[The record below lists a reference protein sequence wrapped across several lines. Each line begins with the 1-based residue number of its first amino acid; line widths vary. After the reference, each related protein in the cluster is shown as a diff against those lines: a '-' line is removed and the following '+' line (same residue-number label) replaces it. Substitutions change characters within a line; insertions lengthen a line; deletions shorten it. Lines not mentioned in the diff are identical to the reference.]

1 MYIISYLEFNEPKM
15 KSFQNQYE
23 TLEYIKSVK
32 NETVVEKIF
41 DINRLGHVTE
51 YKVVFDGK
59 FNLQAV

>member
-1 MYIISYLEFNEPKM
+1 MFIISYLEFNEPKM
-15 KSFQNQYE
+15 KSFSNQYE